1 MFVNQLIRDRVIITI
16 TKTST
21 LELMDGNA
29 FFDGRVRSVFFSIF
43 CWHVKWNEMEIKQ
56 KGYKDFCSFLFPL
69 LIFWV
74 FILSLYFL
82 FKRFMIFIYLLKRSS
97 QLTRTISLDIEN
109 SKLKASSKVH
119 EVLANFQVF
128 KKINH
133 FVVNTQIWF
142 LTCSDNLQNFSLCS

>member
-1 MFVNQLIRDRVIITI
+1 
-16 TKTST
+16 
-21 LELMDGNA
+21 MDGNA

-43 CWHVKWNEMEIKQ
+43 CWHVTWNEMEIKQ